1 MSQQSDVSTPAHAKL
16 GLGDAVSLIVGI
28 VIGATIYE
36 TPWLVFGNVSSPWQ
50 GLAAWA
56 LGGALTLVGALCY
69 VELATSYPRS
79 GGDYVYLTRA
89 FGPRVGFLFGWAQL
103 CALLTGS
110 IGMMAYIF
118 AGYAANLM
126 DLGDR
131 TEIILAAGSVLAL
144 AMVNA
149 RGVVVGKTT
158 QNVLTA
164 AKVLGLGG
172 ILVAGFVAS
181 GAHVPAVDVPA
192 SSGTDFGFAMIFV
205 LLAYGG
211 WNDLSF
217 VVADVKDPNRNVL
230 RALMLGT
237 AAITLIYLLVNVAY
251 LASLGFDGVRA
262 SHTPAADTLGLAF
275 GEWGTR
281 VMSLLVMIAAL
292 GAINGLTF
300 VGSRIYSSLGED
312 HALFARLGR
321 WHPGAG
327 APLFAIWTQ
336 AGICVAMI
344 LLVGS
349 ETGFRLV
356 NGFLSSLGL
365 EAVESL
371 GKSGFDIL
379 LKCTAPVFWAFF
391 LMTGLSL
398 FVLRVRAG
406 DRPRPFS
413 VPFYPVLPL
422 IFCSMCVY
430 MLYSAIAYAKTLTLL
445 GVVPVLL
452 GIPLY
457 FISTRMKGA
466 QVTPEGTRGSGGG
479 SRGQG

>member
-1 MSQQSDVSTPAHAKL
+1 MPPNSDTSTPAHAKL

-36 TPWLVFGNVSSPWQ
+36 TPWLVFGNVSNAWQ

-56 LGGALTLVGALCY
+56 LGGGLTLVGALCY
-69 VELATSYPRS
+69 AELATTYPRS

-89 FGPRVGFLFGWAQL
+89 FGPRLGFLFGWAQL
-103 CALLTGS
+103 SALLTGS

-118 AGYAANLM
+118 AGYAANM
-126 DLGDR
+126 IDFGDR
-131 TEIILAAGSVLAL
+131 TEIVLAAGSVLAL
-144 AMVNA
+144 AMINA
-149 RGVVVGKTT
+149 RGVVIGKTT
-158 QNVLTA
+158 QNVLTV

-172 ILVAGFVAS
+172 ILLAGLLAS
-181 GAHVPAVDVPA
+181 GAHAPVVDQPT

-211 WNDLSF
+211 WNDLAF
-217 VVADVKDPNRNVL
+217 VAADVREPRRNL
-230 RALMLGT
+230 PRALMLGT
-237 AAITLIYLLVNVAY
+237 AAVTVIYLLVNVAY
-251 LASLGFDGVRA
+251 LASLGFDGLRT

-292 GAINGLTF
+292 GAVNGLTF
-300 VGSRIYSSLGED
+300 VGSRVYSSLGED
-312 HALFARLGR
+312 HALFAHLGR
-321 WHPGAG
+321 WHPRAG

-344 LLVGS
+344 LLVGT

-356 NGFLSSLGL
+356 NSFLSSLGL
-365 EAVESL
+365 EAVQSL

-379 LKCTAPVFWAFF
+379 LKCTAPVFWGFF
-391 LMTGLSL
+391 LMTGLAL
-398 FVLRVRAG
+398 FVLRVR
-406 DRPRPFS
+406 DRERPRPVS
-413 VPFYPVLPL
+413 VPFYPVLPF
-422 IFCSMCVY
+422 IFCGMCVY

-452 GIPLY
+452 GIPLH
-457 FISTRMKGA
+457 FVSTRMKSTSS
-466 QVTPEGTRGSGGG
+466 TP
-479 SRGQG
+479 GQDEDTADIRE